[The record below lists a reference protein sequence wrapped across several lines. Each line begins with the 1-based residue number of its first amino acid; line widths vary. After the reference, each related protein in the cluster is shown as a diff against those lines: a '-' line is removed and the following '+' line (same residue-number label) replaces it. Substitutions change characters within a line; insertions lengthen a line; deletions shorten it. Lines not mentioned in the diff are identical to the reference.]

1 MKIKVR
7 AKVHP
12 TEDLGKLEEAIKNIF
27 PKLKLSQT
35 EDYLEGESTNPE
47 VLEHLKNQ
55 LGLQAIRDSAR
66 KALRSG
72 REDNLIHFKI
82 NRQAATV
89 SKVSFTEGETP
100 LGPIEVEIQSK
111 EPDLVTDYLTPRTRE
126 GKPVR
131 KVTLEELKTTEEG

>member
-12 TEDLGKLEEAIKNIF
+12 TEDLGKLEEAIKSIF
-27 PKLKLSQT
+27 PKLEFSQT
-35 EDYLEGESTNPE
+35 GDYLEGESDNPE

-72 REDNLIHFKI
+72 REDLIHFKI

-89 SKVSFTEGETP
+89 NKISFTEGETP
-100 LGPIEVEIQSK
+100 LGPIEVEIRSE
-111 EPDLVTDYLTPRTRE
+111 EPDLVIDYLAPQTRE

-131 KVTLEELKTTEEG
+131 KVGLEELKATKEG